1 MLRILHT
8 SDWHL
13 GQHFI
18 GKSREA
24 CHRAFFQWLTHTI
37 ERERIDVLLV
47 AGDIF
52 DTATPPSYARELY
65 HQLLAN
71 LHHYQVQTIILGG
84 NHDSVAVLSE
94 SASLLRV
101 LNTQVIP
108 GLAAERSSHLV
119 PLRNK
124 AGQPCAVLVALPFL
138 RARDLSS
145 YQGLLSQAGQT
156 EQDKNRDLQQQI
168 AALYQQLYADALQH
182 AQQLSERPLPILG
195 TGHLT
200 TVGASRTES
209 VREIYIGNLEAFRAD
224 GFPPFA
230 YLALGHIHQAQ
241 QVAGNPYFRYSGA
254 PLALG
259 FDEINSE
266 KQVLLIEIDEQ
277 GQVALPVS
285 LPIPTIQPM
294 ASVTATLGDVRQQ
307 VLSQLS
313 QRMPDW
319 QQQATPTQL
328 WLEIILTGEDA
339 LLSDVQ
345 LQLQQQLAEL
355 PVEVLKLRRARSS
368 AQAVAAVPLSLH
380 ELTPN
385 DVLHERLRLE
395 QLSDE
400 SEQRLTALHNEVLHQ
415 VQTRQH
421 AAQVIAQQVAAEHEL

>member
-37 ERERIDVLLV
+37 EHERIDVLLV

-65 HQLLAN
+65 HQLVADLQR
-71 LHHYQVQTIILGG
+71 YRVQIIILGG

-108 GLAAERSSHLV
+108 GLSADLEAHLL
-119 PLRNK
+119 PLLDK
-124 AGQPCAVLVALPFL
+124 AGQPCAMLVALPFL
-138 RARDLSS
+138 RARELSS
-145 YQGLLSQAGQT
+145 YQGLISQAGQS
-156 EQDKNRDLQQQI
+156 EQEKNRDLQQQI
-168 AALYQQLYADALQH
+168 AALYQQLYTAALQR

-259 FDEINSE
+259 FDEINSQ
-266 KQVLLIEIDEQ
+266 KQVLLIEIDDHGEM
-277 GQVALPVS
+277 ALPVS

-294 ASVTATLGDVRQQ
+294 ASLAVTLRDVRQH

-313 QRMPDW
+313 ERMPDW
-319 QQQATPTQL
+319 QQGTTSTQL
-328 WLEIILTGEDA
+328 WLELILTGEDA

-345 LQLQQQLAEL
+345 VQLQQQLADL
-355 PVEVLKLRRARSS
+355 PVEVLKLRRARSATQS
-368 AQAVAAVPLSLH
+368 VTAVPLSLH

-385 DVLHERLRLE
+385 DVLQERLRLE
-395 QLSDE
+395 QLSE
-400 SEQRLTALHNEVLHQ
+400 ETAQHLTALHNEVLHQ
-415 VQTRQH
+415 VQTRQPTDPAIAPSVTPEH
-421 AAQVIAQQVAAEHEL
+421 AS